1 MKEGSYSQRFDFGNF
16 TKGGKRSQRTE
27 QSPPFQKQSHSK
39 EKQEAH
45 RERAYHSRAG
55 MTPDE
60 QEEQRR
66 KKQAEENKYREI
78 LFAYNKRPLTEDEWE
93 FLESK
98 PFTNFNGIINKLSF
112 EQVLQ
117 YGGTPKFIRQ
127 DLRQRATEYF
137 QGYLRD
143 RYPSWWQVWDEN
155 GKPITRMSPQHKAS
169 LARMRHF
176 ENLPYEEKY
185 EILKQTFPTLFTAKG
200 ESSGEKFA
208 RVIDGLLEMLLS
220 LFRNPEYDDQP
231 ESQRA

>member
-1 MKEGSYSQRFDFGNF
+1 MLD
-16 TKGGKRSQRTE
+16 KRI
-27 QSPPFQKQSHSK
+27 K
-39 EKQEAH
+39 
-45 RERAYHSRAG
+45 
-55 MTPDE
+55 
-60 QEEQRR
+60 R
-66 KKQAEENKYREI
+66 KDQEI

-98 PFTNFNGIINKLSF
+98 PCSNNFNEIINKLSI
-112 EQVLQ
+112 EEELK
-117 YGGTPKFIRQ
+117 YGDTPKFIQ
-127 DLRQRATEYF
+127 QELRQRATEYF

-169 LARMRHF
+169 LARMRQF
-176 ENLPYEEKY
+176 ENLPHEEKY

-208 RVIDGLLEMLLS
+208 RVIDGLLELLLS

-231 ESQRA
+231 ESQRLEFIRYNTLQ